1 MWYEWESLESFNA
14 WHDAL
19 CLSLGYPIYSIN
31 QQTGEID
38 LNAQA
43 TVAYTS
49 VYEINGKWIA
59 RVESDHADGL
69 TETALR
75 LPQPEINV

>member
-19 CLSLGYPIYSIN
+19 CLTLGYPIYSIN

-38 LNAQA
+38 LDAQP
-43 TVAYTS
+43 TVAYTLA
-49 VYEINGKWIA
+49 YEVDGKWIA
-59 RVESDHADGL
+59 RVGKDYSEDLIATD
-69 TETALR
+69 LR
-75 LPQPEINV
+75 LPEPEIMI